1 MELRLPSSKQETH
14 ISETDSRLAGEKF
27 PAFEGPTCFFPCH
40 NSLSLDHVLRQLN
53 LISNYLHTVSL
64 YSILPSTLSSR
75 KWHIFQVFLL
85 KCCMHFSSPHV
96 WHMSCL
102 SHLLYLNTIIFL
114 VVYRL

>member
-1 MELRLPSSKQETH
+1 MELRLSSSKQETH
-14 ISETDSRLAGEKF
+14 ISEADSRLAGEKF

-75 KWHIFQVFLL
+75 KWQILQVFFIPFIRVV
-85 KCCMHFSSPHV
+85 FSSQ
-96 WHMSCL
+96 MCKITNNFYSL
-102 SHLLYLNTIIFL
+102 F
-114 VVYRL
+114 